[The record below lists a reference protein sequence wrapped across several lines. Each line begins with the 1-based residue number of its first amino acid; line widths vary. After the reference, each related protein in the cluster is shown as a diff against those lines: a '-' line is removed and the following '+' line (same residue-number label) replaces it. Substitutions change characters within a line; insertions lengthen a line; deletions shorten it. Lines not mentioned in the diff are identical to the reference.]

1 MKTSRKLSNTRE
13 KWQYCQKFRI
23 ACLDS
28 DRIVLTLYGKS
39 GNIAKKNCITK
50 GIMQIK
56 RDFYLQQLVDG
67 KQNGLIKIVTGI
79 RRCGKSFL
87 LFKLF
92 RQYLLDV
99 GVDSDHII
107 QIALDDIEN
116 ANLREPLPLYKC
128 IKAKMTDEELY
139 YILLDEVQLVP
150 RFEEVLNSLLRI
162 DNADVYVT
170 GSNSKFL
177 SSDIITEFR
186 GRGDEIHLYPL
197 SLSEYCEGTG
207 LSPAEAWKDYY
218 TYGGLP
224 HTLSLGTEKKKI
236 DYLNNLF
243 ESVYL
248 IDILERQRIK
258 NKAEF
263 EELVKI
269 IASGIGAPTN
279 PTKLENT
286 FKSVKKVNI
295 DSVTISRY
303 LGYMQDAFLIEKAER
318 YDVKGK
324 KYIGSLAKYYFTDI
338 GLRNAILGLRQ
349 QEETHIMENIIYN
362 ELRRR
367 GCKVDVGMVEQRFVD
382 NDGKWQRKQLE
393 VDFVVNEGNQ
403 RYYIQSALA
412 LPDEEKRKQ
421 EMGSLL
427 RINDSFKK
435 IIIVKDDIKPW
446 RDENGILT
454 MGLLDFLMN
463 ADSLEL

>member
-1 MKTSRKLSNTRE
+1 
-13 KWQYCQKFRI
+13 
-23 ACLDS
+23 
-28 DRIVLTLYGKS
+28 
-39 GNIAKKNCITK
+39 
-50 GIMQIK
+50 MQIK
-56 RDFYLQQLVDG
+56 REFYLQQLING

-92 RQYLLDV
+92 KQHLLKA
-99 GVDSDHII
+99 GVDAEHII
-107 QIALDDIEN
+107 QIALDDIES
-116 ANLREPLPLYKC
+116 ADLREPLTLYKC
-128 IKAKMTDEELY
+128 IKAKMKDDDLY

-150 RFEEVLNSLLRI
+150 RFEDVLNSLLRI

-224 HTLSLGTEKKKI
+224 HILTLETEKKKF
-236 DYLNNLF
+236 DYLDNLF

-279 PTKLENT
+279 PAKLANT
-286 FKSVKKVNI
+286 FKSVKNVNI
-295 DSVTISRY
+295 DPTTINRY
-303 LGYMQDAFLIEKAER
+303 LGYMQDAFLIEKSER

-324 KYIGSLAKYYFTDI
+324 KYIGSLAKYYYSDL
-338 GLRNAILGLRQ
+338 GLRNVILGLRQ

-382 NDGKWQRKQLE
+382 DDGKWKRKQLE
-393 VDFVVNEGNQ
+393 VDFVVNQGNQ

-412 LPDEEKRKQ
+412 LPNEDKRKQ

-427 RINDSFKK
+427 RINDTFKK
-435 IIIVKDDIKPW
+435 MIIVKDDIKPW

-463 ADSLEL
+463 ADSLEQ

>member
-1 MKTSRKLSNTRE
+1 MVDCHIHCRLV
-13 KWQYCQKFRI
+13 QK
-23 ACLDS
+23 
-28 DRIVLTLYGKS
+28 
-39 GNIAKKNCITK
+39 
-50 GIMQIK
+50 
-56 RDFYLQQLVDG
+56 
-67 KQNGLIKIVTGI
+67 
-79 RRCGKSFL
+79 
-87 LFKLF
+87 
-92 RQYLLDV
+92 
-99 GVDSDHII
+99 
-107 QIALDDIEN
+107 
-116 ANLREPLPLYKC
+116 
-128 IKAKMTDEELY
+128 
-139 YILLDEVQLVP
+139 
-150 RFEEVLNSLLRI
+150 
-162 DNADVYVT
+162 
-170 GSNSKFL
+170 
-177 SSDIITEFR
+177 
-186 GRGDEIHLYPL
+186 
-197 SLSEYCEGTG
+197 
-207 LSPAEAWKDYY
+207 
-218 TYGGLP
+218 
-224 HTLSLGTEKKKI
+224 KKKI

-248 IDILERQRIK
+248 RDILERHRIK

-403 RYYIQSALA
+403 RYYIQSAL
-412 LPDEEKRKQ
+412 PDEEKRKQ

-463 ADSLEL
+463 ADSLEQ

>member
-1 MKTSRKLSNTRE
+1 
-13 KWQYCQKFRI
+13 
-23 ACLDS
+23 
-28 DRIVLTLYGKS
+28 
-39 GNIAKKNCITK
+39 
-50 GIMQIK
+50 MQIK
-56 RDFYLQQLVDG
+56 REFYLQQLING

-92 RQYLLDV
+92 KQHLLKA
-99 GVDSDHII
+99 GVDAEHII
-107 QIALDDIEN
+107 QIALDDIES
-116 ANLREPLPLYKC
+116 ADLREPLTLYKC
-128 IKAKMTDEELY
+128 IKAKMKDDDLY

-150 RFEEVLNSLLRI
+150 RFEDVLNSLLRI

-224 HTLSLGTEKKKI
+224 HILTLETEKKKF
-236 DYLNNLF
+236 DYLDNLF

-279 PTKLENT
+279 PAKLANT
-286 FKSVKKVNI
+286 FKSVKNVNI
-295 DSVTISRY
+295 DPTTINRY
-303 LGYMQDAFLIEKAER
+303 LGYMQDAFLIEKSER

-324 KYIGSLAKYYFTDI
+324 KYIGSLAKYYYSDL
-338 GLRNAILGLRQ
+338 GLRNVILGLRQ
-349 QEETHIMENIIYN
+349 QEETHIMENILYN

-382 NDGKWQRKQLE
+382 DDGKWKRKQLE
-393 VDFVVNEGNQ
+393 VDFVVNQDNQ

-412 LPDEEKRKQ
+412 LPNEDKRKQ

-435 IIIVKDDIKPW
+435 MIIVKDDIKPW

-463 ADSLEL
+463 ADSLEQ

>member
-1 MKTSRKLSNTRE
+1 
-13 KWQYCQKFRI
+13 
-23 ACLDS
+23 
-28 DRIVLTLYGKS
+28 
-39 GNIAKKNCITK
+39 
-50 GIMQIK
+50 MQIK

-197 SLSEYCEGTG
+197 SLSEYCEGAG

-248 IDILERQRIK
+248 IDILERHRIK

-318 YDVKGK
+318 YDVKEK

-393 VDFVVNEGNQ
+393 VDFVVNEGNR

-412 LPDEEKRKQ
+412 LPGEEKRKQ

>member
-1 MKTSRKLSNTRE
+1 
-13 KWQYCQKFRI
+13 
-23 ACLDS
+23 
-28 DRIVLTLYGKS
+28 
-39 GNIAKKNCITK
+39 
-50 GIMQIK
+50 MQIK

-128 IKAKMTDEELY
+128 IKANMTDEELY

-248 IDILERQRIK
+248 IDILERHRIK

-286 FKSVKKVNI
+286 FKSVKKINI

-324 KYIGSLAKYYFTDI
+324 RYIGSLAKYYFTDI

-427 RINDSFKK
+427 RINDYFKK

-463 ADSLEL
+463 ADSLEQ

>member
-1 MKTSRKLSNTRE
+1 
-13 KWQYCQKFRI
+13 
-23 ACLDS
+23 
-28 DRIVLTLYGKS
+28 
-39 GNIAKKNCITK
+39 
-50 GIMQIK
+50 MQIN

-67 KQNGLIKIVTGI
+67 KQNGLVKIVTGI

-116 ANLREPLPLYKC
+116 ANLREPLSLYKC

-224 HTLSLGTEKKKI
+224 HTLSLGTEQKKI

-427 RINDSFKK
+427 RIHDSFKK

-463 ADSLEL
+463 ADSLEQ

>member
-1 MKTSRKLSNTRE
+1 
-13 KWQYCQKFRI
+13 
-23 ACLDS
+23 
-28 DRIVLTLYGKS
+28 
-39 GNIAKKNCITK
+39 
-50 GIMQIK
+50 MQIK

-128 IKAKMTDEELY
+128 IKANMTDEELY

-248 IDILERQRIK
+248 IDILERHRIK

-269 IASGIGAPTN
+269 IASGIGTPTN

-286 FKSVKKVNI
+286 FKSVKKINI

-463 ADSLEL
+463 ADSLEQ

>member
-1 MKTSRKLSNTRE
+1 
-13 KWQYCQKFRI
+13 
-23 ACLDS
+23 
-28 DRIVLTLYGKS
+28 
-39 GNIAKKNCITK
+39 
-50 GIMQIK
+50 MQIK

-197 SLSEYCEGTG
+197 SLSEYCEETG

-224 HTLSLGTEKKKI
+224 HILSLGTEKKKI

-269 IASGIGAPTN
+269 IASGIGALTN
-279 PTKLENT
+279 PTKLEKT

-367 GCKVDVGMVEQRFVD
+367 GCKVDIGMVEQRFVD

-412 LPDEEKRKQ
+412 LPDEDKRKQ

-454 MGLLDFLMN
+454 IGLLDFLIN
-463 ADSLEL
+463 ADSLEQ

>member
-1 MKTSRKLSNTRE
+1 
-13 KWQYCQKFRI
+13 
-23 ACLDS
+23 
-28 DRIVLTLYGKS
+28 
-39 GNIAKKNCITK
+39 
-50 GIMQIK
+50 MQIK
-56 RDFYLQQLVDG
+56 REFYLQQLIDG
-67 KQNGLIKIVTGI
+67 KQNGLVKIVTGI

-92 RQYLLDV
+92 RQYLLKS

-116 ANLREPLPLYKC
+116 ADLREPLTLYKC
-128 IKAKMTDEELY
+128 IKAKITDDELY

-186 GRGDEIHLYPL
+186 GRGDEIRLYPL
-197 SLSEYCEGTG
+197 SLSEYCEGIG

-224 HTLSLGTEKKKI
+224 HILSLGTDKKKI
-236 DYLNNLF
+236 DYLNKLF

-279 PTKLENT
+279 PTKLANT
-286 FKSVKKVNI
+286 FKSVKKKNI
-295 DSVTISRY
+295 DSVTIDHY

-324 KYIGSLAKYYFTDI
+324 KYIGSLAKYYFTDL

-362 ELRRR
+362 ELCRR
-367 GCKVDVGMVEQRFVD
+367 GCKVDVGMVEQRVVD

-412 LPDEEKRKQ
+412 LSDEDKRKQ

-435 IIIVKDDIKPW
+435 IIIVKEDIKPW
-446 RDENGILT
+446 CDDNGILT

-463 ADSLEL
+463 PNSLRQ

>member
-1 MKTSRKLSNTRE
+1 MRT
-13 KWQYCQKFRI
+13 
-23 ACLDS
+23 
-28 DRIVLTLYGKS
+28 
-39 GNIAKKNCITK
+39 
-50 GIMQIK
+50 MQIK

-92 RQYLLDV
+92 KQHLIKV
-99 GVDSDHII
+99 GVSPDHII

-116 ANLREPLPLYKC
+116 ADLREPLTLYKC
-128 IKAKMTDEELY
+128 IKSKIIDDDLY
-139 YILLDEVQLVP
+139 YILLDEVQLVS

-207 LSPAEAWKDYY
+207 LSPVEAWKDYY

-224 HTLSLGTEKKKI
+224 HILSLETEKKKI

-269 IASGIGAPTN
+269 IASGIGSPTN
-279 PTKLENT
+279 PTKLVNT
-286 FKSVKKVNI
+286 FKSIKKINI
-295 DSVTISRY
+295 DSTTIDRY

-324 KYIGSLAKYYFTDI
+324 KYIGSLAKYYFSDL

-382 NDGKWQRKQLE
+382 TEGKWKRKQLE
-393 VDFVVNEGNQ
+393 VDFIVNEGNQ

-412 LPDEEKRKQ
+412 LPDEVKRKQ
-421 EMGSLL
+421 EMESLL
-427 RINDSFKK
+427 RIKDSFKK
-435 IIIVKDDIKPW
+435 IIIVKDDMKPW
-446 RDENGILT
+446 RDENGILM
-454 MGLLDFLMN
+454 MGLLDFLMRPN
-463 ADSLEL
+463 SLEQ

>member
-1 MKTSRKLSNTRE
+1 
-13 KWQYCQKFRI
+13 
-23 ACLDS
+23 
-28 DRIVLTLYGKS
+28 
-39 GNIAKKNCITK
+39 
-50 GIMQIK
+50 MQIK

-92 RQYLLDV
+92 KQHLIKV
-99 GVDSDHII
+99 GVSPDHII

-116 ANLREPLPLYKC
+116 ADLREPLTLYKC
-128 IKAKMTDEELY
+128 IKSKIIDDDLY
-139 YILLDEVQLVP
+139 YILLDEVQLVS

-207 LSPAEAWKDYY
+207 LAPAEAWKDYY

-224 HTLSLGTEKKKI
+224 HILSLETEKKKI

-269 IASGIGAPTN
+269 IASGIGSPTN
-279 PTKLENT
+279 PTKLVNT
-286 FKSVKKVNI
+286 FKSIKKINI
-295 DSVTISRY
+295 DSTTIDRY

-324 KYIGSLAKYYFTDI
+324 KYIGSLAKYYFSDL

-382 NDGKWQRKQLE
+382 TEGKWKRKQLE

-412 LPDEEKRKQ
+412 LPDEVKRKQ
-421 EMGSLL
+421 EMESLL
-427 RINDSFKK
+427 RIKDSFKK
-435 IIIVKDDIKPW
+435 IIIVKDDMKPW
-446 RDENGILT
+446 RDENGILM
-454 MGLLDFLMN
+454 MGLLDFLMRPN
-463 ADSLEL
+463 SLEQ

>member
-1 MKTSRKLSNTRE
+1 MK
-13 KWQYCQKFRI
+13 
-23 ACLDS
+23 
-28 DRIVLTLYGKS
+28 
-39 GNIAKKNCITK
+39 
-50 GIMQIK
+50 IK

-67 KQNGLIKIVTGI
+67 KQNGLVKIVTGI

-116 ANLREPLPLYKC
+116 ANLREPLSLYKC

-224 HTLSLGTEKKKI
+224 HTLSLGTEQKKI

-269 IASGIGAPTN
+269 IASGIGTPTN

-349 QEETHIMENIIYN
+349 QEGTHIMENIIYN

-427 RINDSFKK
+427 RIHDSFKK

>member
-1 MKTSRKLSNTRE
+1 
-13 KWQYCQKFRI
+13 
-23 ACLDS
+23 
-28 DRIVLTLYGKS
+28 
-39 GNIAKKNCITK
+39 
-50 GIMQIK
+50 MQIK
-56 RDFYLQQLVDG
+56 REFYLQQLIDG
-67 KQNGLIKIVTGI
+67 KQNGLVKIVTGI

-92 RQYLLDV
+92 RQYLLKS

-116 ANLREPLPLYKC
+116 ADLREPLTLYKC
-128 IKAKMTDEELY
+128 IKAKMTDGELY
-139 YILLDEVQLVP
+139 YILLDEVQLVS

-186 GRGDEIHLYPL
+186 GRGDEIRLYPL
-197 SLSEYCEGTG
+197 SLSEYCEGIG

-224 HTLSLGTEKKKI
+224 HILSLGTEKKKI
-236 DYLNNLF
+236 DYLNKLF

-269 IASGIGAPTN
+269 VASGIGAPTN
-279 PTKLENT
+279 PTKLANT
-286 FKSVKKVNI
+286 FKSVKKKNI
-295 DSVTISRY
+295 DSVTIDHY

-324 KYIGSLAKYYFTDI
+324 KYIGSLAKYYFTDL

-362 ELRRR
+362 ELCRR
-367 GCKVDVGMVEQRFVD
+367 GCKVDVGMVEQRVVD

-412 LPDEEKRKQ
+412 LSDEDKRKQ

-435 IIIVKDDIKPW
+435 IIIVKEDIKPW
-446 RDENGILT
+446 CDDNGILT

-463 ADSLEL
+463 PNSLRQ

>member
-1 MKTSRKLSNTRE
+1 
-13 KWQYCQKFRI
+13 
-23 ACLDS
+23 
-28 DRIVLTLYGKS
+28 
-39 GNIAKKNCITK
+39 
-50 GIMQIK
+50 MQIK
-56 RDFYLQQLVDG
+56 REFYLQQLIDG

-92 RQYLLDV
+92 KQHLLKA
-99 GVDSDHII
+99 GVDAEHII
-107 QIALDDIEN
+107 QIALDDIES
-116 ANLREPLPLYKC
+116 ADLREPLTLYKC
-128 IKAKMTDEELY
+128 IKAKMKDDDLY

-150 RFEEVLNSLLRI
+150 RFEDVLNSLLRI

-170 GSNSKFL
+170 GSNSKFM

-224 HTLSLGTEKKKI
+224 HILTLETEKKKF
-236 DYLNNLF
+236 DYLDNLF

-279 PTKLENT
+279 PAKLANT
-286 FKSVKKVNI
+286 FKSVKNVNI
-295 DSVTISRY
+295 DPTTINRY
-303 LGYMQDAFLIEKAER
+303 LGYMQDAFLIEKSER

-324 KYIGSLAKYYFTDI
+324 KYIGSLAKYYYSDL
-338 GLRNAILGLRQ
+338 GLRNVILGLRQ

-382 NDGKWQRKQLE
+382 DDGKWKRKQLE
-393 VDFVVNEGNQ
+393 VDFVVNQGNQ

-412 LPDEEKRKQ
+412 LPNEDKRKQ

-435 IIIVKDDIKPW
+435 MIIVKDDIKPW

-463 ADSLEL
+463 ADSLEQ

>member
-1 MKTSRKLSNTRE
+1 
-13 KWQYCQKFRI
+13 
-23 ACLDS
+23 
-28 DRIVLTLYGKS
+28 
-39 GNIAKKNCITK
+39 
-50 GIMQIK
+50 MQIK

-116 ANLREPLPLYKC
+116 ANVREPLPLYKC
-128 IKAKMTDEELY
+128 IKANMTDEELY

-197 SLSEYCEGTG
+197 TLSEYCEGTG

-248 IDILERQRIK
+248 IDILERHRIK

-286 FKSVKKVNI
+286 FKSVKKINI

-435 IIIVKDDIKPW
+435 IIIIKDDIKPW

>member
-1 MKTSRKLSNTRE
+1 
-13 KWQYCQKFRI
+13 
-23 ACLDS
+23 
-28 DRIVLTLYGKS
+28 
-39 GNIAKKNCITK
+39 
-50 GIMQIK
+50 MQIK

-128 IKAKMTDEELY
+128 IKEKMTDEELY
-139 YILLDEVQLVP
+139 YILLDEVQLVT

-427 RINDSFKK
+427 RIKDSFKK

-454 MGLLDFLMN
+454 MGLLDCLMN
-463 ADSLEL
+463 ADSLKL

>member
-1 MKTSRKLSNTRE
+1 
-13 KWQYCQKFRI
+13 
-23 ACLDS
+23 
-28 DRIVLTLYGKS
+28 
-39 GNIAKKNCITK
+39 
-50 GIMQIK
+50 MQIG
-56 RDFYLQQLVDG
+56 REFYLQQLIDG

-87 LFKLF
+87 LFRLF
-92 RQYLLDV
+92 RQYLLKE

-116 ANLREPLPLYKC
+116 ANLREPLELYKC
-128 IKAKMTDEELY
+128 IKAKMTDDELY

-207 LSPAEAWKDYY
+207 LSPAEAWKDYC

-224 HTLSLGTEKKKI
+224 HILSLETEQKKI

-258 NKAEF
+258 NKSEF

-269 IASGIGAPTN
+269 IASGIGSPTN

-295 DSVTISRY
+295 DSVTINRY
-303 LGYMQDAFLIEKAER
+303 LNYMKDAFLIEKAER

-367 GCKVDVGMVEQRFVD
+367 GCKVDVGVVEQRFVD

-412 LPDEEKRKQ
+412 LPDDEKRKQ
-421 EMGSLL
+421 EMGALL

-454 MGLLDFLMN
+454 MGLLDFLMK
-463 ADSLEL
+463 ADSLER

>member
-1 MKTSRKLSNTRE
+1 
-13 KWQYCQKFRI
+13 
-23 ACLDS
+23 
-28 DRIVLTLYGKS
+28 
-39 GNIAKKNCITK
+39 
-50 GIMQIK
+50 MQIK

-128 IKAKMTDEELY
+128 IKANMTDEELY

-248 IDILERQRIK
+248 IDILERHRIK

-286 FKSVKKVNI
+286 FKSVKKINI

-435 IIIVKDDIKPW
+435 IIIVKDDIKQW

-463 ADSLEL
+463 ADSLEQ

>member
-1 MKTSRKLSNTRE
+1 
-13 KWQYCQKFRI
+13 
-23 ACLDS
+23 
-28 DRIVLTLYGKS
+28 
-39 GNIAKKNCITK
+39 
-50 GIMQIK
+50 MQIK

-128 IKAKMTDEELY
+128 IKANMTDEELY

-248 IDILERQRIK
+248 IDILERHRIK

-286 FKSVKKVNI
+286 FKSVKKINI

-367 GCKVDVGMVEQRFVD
+367 GCKVDVGMV
-382 NDGKWQRKQLE
+382 
-393 VDFVVNEGNQ
+393 
-403 RYYIQSALA
+403 
-412 LPDEEKRKQ
+412 
-421 EMGSLL
+421 
-427 RINDSFKK
+427 
-435 IIIVKDDIKPW
+435 
-446 RDENGILT
+446 
-454 MGLLDFLMN
+454 
-463 ADSLEL
+463 

>member
-1 MKTSRKLSNTRE
+1 MAK
-13 KWQYCQKFRI
+13 QI
-23 ACLDS
+23 A
-28 DRIVLTLYGKS
+28 
-39 GNIAKKNCITK
+39 
-50 GIMQIK
+50 
-56 RDFYLQQLVDG
+56 RDFYLQQLVNG
-67 KQNGLIKIVTGI
+67 KQNGLIKIITGI
-79 RRCGKSFL
+79 RRCGKSYL

-92 RQYLLDV
+92 KQHLLQNGID
-99 GVDSDHII
+99 DQHII
-107 QIALDDIEN
+107 QVALDDIEN
-116 ANLREPLPLYKC
+116 SELREPLALYRH
-128 IKAKMTDEELY
+128 IKSRMTDDELY

-170 GSNSKFL
+170 GSNSRFL

-186 GRGDEIHLYPL
+186 GRGDEIRLYPL

-207 LSPAEAWKDYY
+207 QSPRDAWKDYY

-224 HTLSLGTEKKKI
+224 HVLSLEIEKKKF
-236 DYLNNLF
+236 DYLSNLV

-248 IDILERQRIK
+248 NDILERHNIK
-258 NKAEF
+258 NKSEF
-263 EELVKI
+263 KDLVCI
-269 IASGIGAPTN
+269 VASSIGAPVN
-279 PTKLENT
+279 PTKLSNT
-286 FKSVKKVNI
+286 FKSVKKVAINSSTI
-295 DSVTISRY
+295 DRY
-303 LGYMQDAFLIEKAER
+303 LDFMEDAFLIEKSER

-324 KYIGSLAKYYFTDI
+324 KYIGSLAKYYFSDL

-367 GCKVDVGMVEQRFVD
+367 GCKVDVGTVEYRFVD
-382 NDGKWQRKQLE
+382 SDNKWQRKQLE
-393 VDFVVNEGNQ
+393 VDFVVNEGSQ

-421 EMGSLL
+421 ETGSLL

-454 MGLLDFLMN
+454 IGLLDFLIDM
-463 ADSLEL
+463 DSLEK

>member
-1 MKTSRKLSNTRE
+1 
-13 KWQYCQKFRI
+13 
-23 ACLDS
+23 
-28 DRIVLTLYGKS
+28 
-39 GNIAKKNCITK
+39 
-50 GIMQIK
+50 MQIK
-56 RDFYLQQLVDG
+56 REFYLQQLIDG

-92 RQYLLDV
+92 KQHLLKA
-99 GVDSDHII
+99 GVDAEHII

-116 ANLREPLPLYKC
+116 ADLREPLTLYKR
-128 IKAKMTDEELY
+128 IKAKMKDDDLY

-150 RFEEVLNSLLRI
+150 RFEDVLNSLLRI

-224 HTLSLGTEKKKI
+224 HILTLETEKKKF
-236 DYLNNLF
+236 DYLDNLF
-243 ESVYL
+243 KSVYL

-279 PTKLENT
+279 PAKLANT
-286 FKSVKKVNI
+286 FKSVKNVNI
-295 DSVTISRY
+295 DPTTIDRY
-303 LGYMQDAFLIEKAER
+303 LGYMQDAFLIEKSER

-324 KYIGSLAKYYFTDI
+324 KYIGSLAKYYYSDL
-338 GLRNAILGLRQ
+338 GLRNVILGLRQ

-382 NDGKWQRKQLE
+382 DDGKWKRKQLE
-393 VDFVVNEGNQ
+393 VDFVVNQGNQ

-412 LPDEEKRKQ
+412 LPNEDKRKQ

-435 IIIVKDDIKPW
+435 MIIVKDDIKPW

-463 ADSLEL
+463 ADSLEQ

>member
-1 MKTSRKLSNTRE
+1 MAK
-13 KWQYCQKFRI
+13 QI
-23 ACLDS
+23 A
-28 DRIVLTLYGKS
+28 
-39 GNIAKKNCITK
+39 
-50 GIMQIK
+50 
-56 RDFYLQQLVDG
+56 RDFYLQQLVNG
-67 KQNGLIKIVTGI
+67 KQNGLIKIITGI
-79 RRCGKSFL
+79 RRCGKSYL

-92 RQYLLDV
+92 KQHLLQNGID
-99 GVDSDHII
+99 DQHII
-107 QIALDDIEN
+107 QVALDDIEN
-116 ANLREPLPLYKC
+116 SELREPLALYRH
-128 IKAKMTDEELY
+128 IKSRMTDDELY

-170 GSNSKFL
+170 GSNSRFL

-186 GRGDEIHLYPL
+186 GRGDEIRLYPL

-207 LSPAEAWKDYY
+207 QSPQDAWKDYY

-224 HTLSLGTEKKKI
+224 HVLSLEIEKKKF
-236 DYLNNLF
+236 DYLSNLV

-248 IDILERQRIK
+248 NDILERHNIK
-258 NKAEF
+258 NKSEF
-263 EELVKI
+263 KDLVCI
-269 IASGIGAPTN
+269 VASSIGAPVN
-279 PTKLENT
+279 PTKLSNT
-286 FKSVKKVNI
+286 FKSVKKVAINSSTI
-295 DSVTISRY
+295 DRY
-303 LGYMQDAFLIEKAER
+303 LDFMEDAFLIEKSER

-324 KYIGSLAKYYFTDI
+324 KYIGSLAKYYFSDL

-367 GCKVDVGMVEQRFVD
+367 GCKVDVGTVEYRFVD
-382 NDGKWQRKQLE
+382 SDNKWQRKQLE
-393 VDFVVNEGNQ
+393 VDFVVNEGSQ

-421 EMGSLL
+421 ETGSLL

-454 MGLLDFLMN
+454 IGLLDFLIDM
-463 ADSLEL
+463 DSLEK

>member
-1 MKTSRKLSNTRE
+1 
-13 KWQYCQKFRI
+13 
-23 ACLDS
+23 
-28 DRIVLTLYGKS
+28 
-39 GNIAKKNCITK
+39 
-50 GIMQIK
+50 MQIK

-128 IKAKMTDEELY
+128 IKANMTDEELY

-248 IDILERQRIK
+248 IDILERHRIK

-286 FKSVKKVNI
+286 FKSVKKINI

-324 KYIGSLAKYYFTDI
+324 KHIGSLAKYYFTDI

-367 GCKVDVGMVEQRFVD
+367 GCKVDVGMVEQRFVN

-463 ADSLEL
+463 ADSLEQ